1 MFCYSR
7 RASERAVK
15 PVRLQNKKR
24 LQKMYEILKRRK
36 DNKDNK
42 NKKMVDKVVS
52 PCYINTSNS
61 SYY

>member
-1 MFCYSR
+1 
-7 RASERAVK
+7 
-15 PVRLQNKKR
+15 
-24 LQKMYEILKRRK
+24 MYEILKRRK